1 MAEKNCLKQRVKDF
15 CARLLLVN
23 PLARGEKVWS
33 QLNEKLPEAIGAK
46 INDEP
51 RVRQFAEEV
60 KKLSFTDLY
69 ALKKWLQ
76 CKYNDL
82 KNDWDTTEHF
92 TGSVEQYWMK
102 WSQIYKEHLEVL

>member
-15 CARLLLVN
+15 CAWLLLSD
-23 PLARGEKVWS
+23 PLARGHDVWS
-33 QLNEKLPEAIGAK
+33 QLNKKLPEAIGAK

-60 KKLSFTDLY
+60 KHLSFTDVY

-76 CKYNDL
+76 HKYDDL
-82 KNDWDTTEHF
+82 KSDWDETEFF